1 MFTKIGVVLIVVESA
16 IAAGIVAAG
25 EYFDGAAE
33 RIALYVTALTLAG
46 GAIRWIWRNLLKPL
60 AQLIKRTLE
69 SVEAFESLPEWKGE
83 IDERLSSVEGEM
95 GKHQHGMKVVLGQ
108 QRAIM
113 RDLGIEARGW
123 EKQDPFAD
131 DGAGTSRAA

>member
-1 MFTKIGVVLIVVESA
+1 MIVKVAAVLVAVESA
-16 IAAGIVAAG
+16 VAAAIIAASNV
-25 EYFDGAAE
+25 FDGTAE
-33 RIALYVTALTLAG
+33 RIALYVTAFTLAG
-46 GAIRWIWRNLLKPL
+46 GALRWIWRNLLKPL

-69 SVEAFESLPEWKGE
+69 SVEAFESLPAWKEE

-123 EKQDPFAD
+123 ERQDPFPEDAP
-131 DGAGTSRAA
+131 GTSRAA